1 LVAPTDSHLGKLR
14 GKRMARHSE
23 TAKALLKAAGLVT
36 EMVQTMDIR
45 WVWMKDCSLAMRLG
59 LPMEC

>member
-1 LVAPTDSHLGKLR
+1 
-14 GKRMARHSE
+14 MARHSE

-36 EMVQTMDIR
+36 ETVQTMDIR
-45 WVWMKDCSLAMRLG
+45 WVWMKDCSSAMRLG